1 MKSIIERFVCVIFL
15 QLLIIT
21 LPLRAFDGSMSKAE
35 LYSYLSK
42 AATMGG
48 WMTDGDNDFND
59 YLDMAE
65 NTGMKFAGRA
75 ITLWGGENRLD
86 YKFDELKS
94 RIEKIHARLPDIIIE
109 GTTFEILTTSVEN
122 VKVPDWVFEAFD
134 KPVQNRNFDYQAML
148 NENGEWVNHWG
159 DGKSI
164 PDIRRHEFQMWI
176 YYAAR
181 RYIDMGFE
189 AIHFGEMGW
198 SNMGHDDRGD
208 DWWSVLTKVREYA
221 SEHAR
226 RHLVLCNAFDQGG
239 RVVNG
244 DQLLWD
250 FQEYPSRIQE
260 QCDSF
265 MEAKMVVDYHD
276 AIYGKT
282 IAGNNPL
289 GWYTE
294 RQPYLVEIDNWGNSG
309 NQGNCNGYP
318 HVWGYDEI
326 TWFGKLS
333 ENDRNDWA
341 TYAVEW
347 LEENDPAGRFEM
359 PGSRINFSALSHRGN
374 LEGTMKE
381 IWDQVHEFVP
391 VTE

>member
-1 MKSIIERFVCVIFL
+1 M
-15 QLLIIT
+15 
-21 LPLRAFDGSMSKAE
+21 
-35 LYSYLSK
+35 
-42 AATMGG
+42 
-48 WMTDGDNDFND
+48 
-59 YLDMAE
+59 
-65 NTGMKFAGRA
+65 
-75 ITLWGGENRLD
+75 
-86 YKFDELKS
+86 
-94 RIEKIHARLPDIIIE
+94 
-109 GTTFEILTTSVEN
+109 
-122 VKVPDWVFEAFD
+122 
-134 KPVQNRNFDYQAML
+134 
-148 NENGEWVNHWG
+148 
-159 DGKSI
+159 
-164 PDIRRHEFQMWI
+164 
-176 YYAAR
+176 
-181 RYIDMGFE
+181 
-189 AIHFGEMGW
+189 
-198 SNMGHDDRGD
+198 
-208 DWWSVLTKVREYA
+208 
-221 SEHAR
+221 
-226 RHLVLCNAFDQGG
+226 
-239 RVVNG
+239 VNG